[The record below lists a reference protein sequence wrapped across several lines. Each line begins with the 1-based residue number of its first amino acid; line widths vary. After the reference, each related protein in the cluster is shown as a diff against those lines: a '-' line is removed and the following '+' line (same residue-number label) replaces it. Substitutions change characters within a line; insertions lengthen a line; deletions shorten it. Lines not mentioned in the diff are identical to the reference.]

1 MVDTNTNCTEVCS
14 PKAQRTPSAVNCAQT
29 HSASPAC
36 HSIRVSILSQ
46 LNGTGRQHILRRKS
60 LSSSD
65 PSDYDKLVGKF
76 PFQSLTRS
84 DPAPEKWN
92 AGPGF
97 LAKTFTPSLEMPTE
111 FLQLFKSGS
120 HVLARGNRANVELAR
135 RWSCSGWGSA
145 EPAGRGTWEGKGLRW
160 AKTL

>member
-1 MVDTNTNCTEVCS
+1 
-14 PKAQRTPSAVNCAQT
+14 
-29 HSASPAC
+29 
-36 HSIRVSILSQ
+36 
-46 LNGTGRQHILRRKS
+46 
-60 LSSSD
+60 
-65 PSDYDKLVGKF
+65 VGKF

-135 RWSCSGWGSA
+135 RWTVR
-145 EPAGRGTWEGKGLRW
+145 AGALLNLREEELGRERDCAGLRHFETVTHKLSTFENGVYCSRKLFSIGLQQISGSKAECALHDFEIW
-160 AKTL
+160 LLTQE